1 MLQRFI
7 DYRMEEIESLRKII
21 SDKDIDL
28 ISSYSYDPLLQ
39 DFHKRMDVYYVKK
52 LATIL
57 GNEWCP
63 ETAFYDI
70 TAWDAS
76 LHYFTQ
82 RVALAPEKQYLIAVD
97 FHH

>member
-7 DYRMEEIESLRKII
+7 DYRMDEIASLRKTI
-21 SDKDIDL
+21 SDNGTDL
-28 ISSYSYDPLLQ
+28 TSLSYSPLEQ
-39 DFHKRMDVYYVKK
+39 NFDKSMDIYYVKK
-52 LATIL
+52 LANLL
-57 GNEWCP
+57 GNDWVADS
-63 ETAFYDI
+63 AFYDI
-70 TAWDAS
+70 TAWDAT